1 MRTVRWEASQ
11 IGYAVV
17 APTQGY
23 AQLAEL
29 EIDIAAFS
37 SASAS
42 SYDLADDI
50 FVNGS
55 VGACFDASDLP
66 LTLDTMASREYV
78 GETFSDAM
86 RGFYGLASWA
96 VFTRSTTSGTGLMD
110 GHSDLF
116 RITCAKKAVLGIH
129 TMQTMHRL
137 ERSIALGAQTCSVHV
152 WDQAWA
158 FYYGK
163 QGKDSPFTVSGK
175 RDHDFATASAIR
187 YPGVIVNQLI
197 VPLFRQGQLA
207 LSPGSFNRTTAL
219 EAASAIRR
227 LVVLTYVRAALKY
240 SYKTCPV
247 STGCT
252 ASEGYGVKYHAEGY
266 TYARAILG
274 YVASLNRTAAQAR
287 SSGICGHGIR
297 ASSIGFAV
305 KLRDC
310 ELCADC

>member
-1 MRTVRWEASQ
+1 
-11 IGYAVV
+11 
-17 APTQGY
+17 
-23 AQLAEL
+23 
-29 EIDIAAFS
+29 
-37 SASAS
+37 
-42 SYDLADDI
+42 
-50 FVNGS
+50 
-55 VGACFDASDLP
+55 
-66 LTLDTMASREYV
+66 MASREYV

-86 RGFYGLASWA
+86 RDFYGLASWA
-96 VFTRSTTSGTGLMD
+96 VFTRSTTSGTGVMD

-137 ERSIALGAQTCSVHV
+137 ERSIALGALTCSVHV

-175 RDHDFATASAIR
+175 RDHDFATASAVR

-219 EAASAIRR
+219 EVASVIRR

-287 SSGICGHGIR
+287 SSGIYVGTHGIR
-297 ASSIGFAV
+297 AIARYKV
-305 KLRDC
+305 CR
-310 ELCADC
+310 